1 MNWNDWLSLL
11 RWRALEEGDAEGAL
25 LAEERRQEATARTRG
40 GLVSD
45 QLRGETAGER
55 EWAFLRKRAEW
66 LERETLGWG
75 GAVARMMERL
85 RAPEGRWS
93 WAAAGWGLAFAA
105 GYLLSGLGQEAEFN
119 LLALPLVGLLL
130 WNATIVLLS
139 LALEMRAA
147 PRPRTGLLEWLARAA
162 TVGSEERAAEG
173 EVLTGSTADQRFAA
187 LALPAAMERLRG
199 RLRAWLHLAAAVVA
213 LGSIGGLYA
222 HGWSREYRAVWEST
236 LLDEASAG
244 RFFAGIF
251 GPAARA
257 LDLEVPLERLP
268 SMRRSQG
275 RAAEPAPALPWIHLY
290 AGTLLL
296 GVVLPRLALAGIAAW
311 RAHWRMQ
318 LALAQ
323 LGWRGYVIRTLRA
336 VEGEQAVVPLLVHA
350 ATSSPGHREVWTR
363 GVRERFG
370 GMTRAQ
376 VLHVPPGE
384 EDDFLAAW
392 KAEDGRAFLVFNLAT
407 TPEPEVHRHL
417 AAEVRRRLGAT
428 GQPVDLTVL
437 LDATSIGNRWPPE
450 KTAGRERLWNSL
462 LAGLADTVLIAARRA
477 A

>member
-55 EWAFLRKRAEW
+55 EFAFLRKRAEW

-85 RAPEGRWS
+85 RVPEGRWS
-93 WAAAGWGLAFAA
+93 WAGAGWGLALAA
-105 GYLLSGLGQEAEFN
+105 GYALSALGQEAEFN

-130 WNATIVLLS
+130 WNAVMVLLS
-139 LALEMRAA
+139 LGLELRRA
-147 PRPRTGLLEWLARAA
+147 PRPRAGLLEWLARAA
-162 TVGSEERAAEG
+162 AAGSEERAADG
-173 EVLTGSTADQRFAA
+173 EVLTGSTSDQRFTA
-187 LALPAAMERLRG
+187 LTLPAAMERLRG
-199 RLRAWLHLAAAVVA
+199 RLRAWLHVAAAAIA

-236 LLDEASAG
+236 LLDEAAAG
-244 RFFAGIF
+244 RFFSRVF

-257 LDLEVPLERLP
+257 LDLELPLERLP
-268 SMRRSQG
+268 AMRRSQG
-275 RAAEPAPALPWIHLY
+275 RTAEPSPALPWIHLH

-296 GVVLPRLALAGIAAW
+296 AVVLPRLALAGFAAW
-311 RAHWRMQ
+311 RTQRRTR

-336 VEGEQAVVPLLVHA
+336 IEGEQAVVPLLVHA
-350 ATSSPGHREVWTR
+350 STSSPGHREVWSR

-370 GMTRAQ
+370 GMTRAN

-384 EDDFLAAW
+384 EDDFLSAW
-392 KAEDGRAFLVFNLAT
+392 KPDDGRAFLVFNLAT
-407 TPEPEVHRHL
+407 TPEPEVHRQL
-417 AAEVRRRLGAT
+417 AAEVRRRLIAS
-428 GQPVDLTVL
+428 GQPADLTVL
-437 LDATSIGNRWPPE
+437 LDATSIGNRWPPD
-450 KTAGRERLWNSL
+450 KTTGREKLWNTL
-462 LAGLADTVLIAARRA
+462 LEGLADTVLIAARRA

>member
-11 RWRALEEGDAEGAL
+11 RWRALEEGDAEGVL

-45 QLRGETAGER
+45 SLRGETAGER
-55 EWAFLRKRAEW
+55 EFAFLCKRAEW

-85 RAPEGRWS
+85 RVPEGRWS
-93 WAAAGWGLAFAA
+93 WAGAGWGLALAA
-105 GYLLSGLGQEAEFN
+105 GYTLSGLGQESEFN

-130 WNATIVLLS
+130 WNAVVVALS
-139 LALEMRAA
+139 LVIELRVAPQPRA
-147 PRPRTGLLEWLARAA
+147 GLLEWLARAA
-162 TVGSEERAAEG
+162 AAGSEERAPEG
-173 EVLTGSTADQRFAA
+173 EVLTSSTVDQRFVA

-236 LLDEASAG
+236 LLDEAAAG

-257 LDLEVPLERLP
+257 LNLEVPLERLP
-268 SMRRSQG
+268 AMRRSQG
-275 RAAEPAPALPWIHLY
+275 RSTEPAPALPWIHLY

-296 GVVLPRLALAGIAAW
+296 GVVVPRFALAGIAAW
-311 RAHWRMQ
+311 RARQ
-318 LALAQ
+318 RTRQALTQ
-323 LGWRGYVIRTLRA
+323 LGWRSHVIRTLRA
-336 VEGEQAVVPLLVHA
+336 IEGEQAVVPLLVHA
-350 ATSSPGHREVWTR
+350 ATSSPGHREVWAR

-370 GMTRAQ
+370 GRTRAN
-376 VLHVPPGE
+376 VLHVSPGE

-392 KAEDGRAFLVFNLAT
+392 KPEDGRAFLVFNLAT
-407 TPEPEVHRHL
+407 TPESEVHRQL
-417 AAEVRRRLGAT
+417 TAELRRRLAAT
-428 GQPVDLTVL
+428 GHPVDLTVL
-437 LDATSIGNRWPPE
+437 LDATSIGNRWLPE
-450 KTAGRERLWNSL
+450 KTAGREKLWNSL
-462 LAGLADTVLIAARRA
+462 LDGLADTILIAARRA

>member
-11 RWRALEEGDAEGAL
+11 RWRALEEGDPEGAL

-55 EWAFLRKRAEW
+55 EFAFLGKRAEW
-66 LERETLGWG
+66 LERETLGWSG
-75 GAVARMMERL
+75 TVARLMERL
-85 RAPEGRWS
+85 RVPEGRWS
-93 WAAAGWGLAFAA
+93 WAATGWGIALAA
-105 GYLLSGLGQEAEFN
+105 GYALSSLGQEAEFN
-119 LLALPLVGLLL
+119 LLALPLAGLLL
-130 WNATIVLLS
+130 WNAIVVLIS
-139 LALEMRAA
+139 LGLELRNAPQPRA
-147 PRPRTGLLEWLARAA
+147 GLLEWLARAA
-162 TVGSEERAAEG
+162 ATGSEERPAEG

-187 LALPAAMERLRG
+187 LAVPAAMTRLRG
-199 RLRAWLHLAAAVVA
+199 RLRAWLHLAAAAVA
-213 LGSIGGLYA
+213 LGSIAGLYA

-236 LLDEASAG
+236 LLDEAAAG
-244 RFFAGIF
+244 RFFGAVF

-257 LDLEVPLERLP
+257 FDLELPLERVP
-268 SMRRSQG
+268 GMHRSQG
-275 RAAEPAPALPWIHLY
+275 RSSAPAPALPWIHLY

-311 RAHWRMQ
+311 RARSRTRQ
-318 LALAQ
+318 VLAQ
-323 LGWRGYVIRTLRA
+323 LGWRSYVVRTLRA

-350 ATSSPGHREVWTR
+350 DSSSPGHREVWAR

-370 GMTRAQ
+370 GMTRAN

-392 KAEDGRAFLVFNLAT
+392 KPDGGCAILVFNLAT
-407 TPEPEVHRHL
+407 TPEPEVHRQL
-417 AAEVRRRLGAT
+417 AAEVRRRLTAS
-428 GQPVDLTVL
+428 GQPADLTVL

-462 LAGLADTVLIAARRA
+462 LEGLADTVLIAARRA
-477 A
+477 T